1 MLWLKYLTP
10 YTWQYFL
17 KEFLPLR
24 KLSFQ
29 TCGGSQWSWREP
41 AGHCWGNMWLPGWS
55 GHDEV
60 SAAEALERKRN
71 AHQYTVC
78 AHSHMS
84 DYSRNMENVQKIL
97 HLSCMY
103 CPYVVFCI
111 RPNYQTAHLIAPGG
125 QFLQWPY
132 VSPLTWC
139 NVAPRDLLSD
149 WPAERAACKVFP
161 LCSRWLVRP
170 WRSPSSLMD
179 SRLKTKK
186 KKKVLHVHVLQIISI
201 FIYRHTTHTSV
212 HVTIFNFVCL
222 FVWFSSPPAWWLNTS
237 FSQILHRPYDVQAS
251 PTGGAVPS
259 LAHAN
264 FLTPQGLFTDDVQN
278 VSEF

>member
-186 KKKVLHVHVLQIISI
+186 KKSVTRARPPDHQHFYISSHDTHVCACYHFQFCL
-201 FIYRHTTHTSV
+201 
-212 HVTIFNFVCL
+212 FVCL
-222 FVWFSSPPAWWLNTS
+222 IFLSSSLMAKYLFLPNPP
-237 FSQILHRPYDVQAS
+237 QALWRAGQ
-251 PTGGAVPS
+251 PNRGRCS
-259 LAHAN
+259 L
-264 FLTPQGLFTDDVQN
+264 TC
-278 VSEF
+278 SR